1 MSSGGGN
8 EEAGAR
14 QSSSTSLAASRKR
27 SRRGSVF
34 DDDDSGSINSL
45 FVVSGPRGGAI
56 SARSA
61 DAQLEALVDLVDDG
75 VLDVMKEAWARVTVP
90 ADMYWSCPQHLYTG
104 DATSALLRRDVAAS
118 AVSAKEL
125 PAPRIPHPRQ
135 LIASFYPMRV
145 EALAARGYQP
155 HRGLLPVALDR
166 KGGKG
171 SKLFNVLA
179 RWEADMADA
188 AAAEGDGCCGD
199 GRGGSPPTSRR
210 CSAVARFV
218 DAIPRP
224 IDRNLYVLVDEECPV
239 DPYFDV
245 DFAYSAAVD
254 DGAKLSVLQQ
264 VSDCPRGA
272 ITTLDAVTVERVL
285 LAILCTLR
293 EEVERAWNTRVEEC
307 LVLTSSLQL
316 GHHAGAAPP
325 SPPALEELKLS
336 FHVHFRLANRA
347 AVESVKELHAFMAAL
362 RARLQRARS
371 EGDSSDD
378 LHKTDAATR
387 AALLLECVDFGVYT
401 RWRAFRLPYNVKAS
415 ESHAAK
421 SLAGGAGDELLAE
434 QLSQLGISLPDV
446 SVGSAAPAALQEV
459 IFASSAE
466 TQRRQRYL
474 AEKLGTYFRFLLPL
488 LPGATRFASS
498 SLKDFLSAV
507 TPCEVR
513 AAVTQT
519 TNAPSMPSPPSP
531 SAKDMVAAWVM
542 EMASIV
548 RDSSEPT
555 STTSKGS
562 TTVTASPAEEE
573 EEEEKSSGAMA
584 VFQLLKH
591 RPAATDVTSAAPLA
605 LTSAVAAASP
615 FDMPMPPMPRS
626 VRTQLDDKE
635 VKRLLAEVF
644 WCLAPEY
651 GQAAKPAG
659 TGLEASSASQAAVTP
674 ERMKVQ
680 FEESIRAYYVYQ
692 KQSKFC
698 FRLRRTHKSTY
709 AQLYLTFGSI
719 KVRCYSN
726 DCCDRCC
733 VVPWEAPADTDSA
746 SQRRPEYPKFE
757 RLAEI
762 RKALFPPL
770 PAGELVR
777 RYGTAVLRQQPWQ

>member
-1 MSSGGGN
+1 M
-8 EEAGAR
+8 
-14 QSSSTSLAASRKR
+14 
-27 SRRGSVF
+27 
-34 DDDDSGSINSL
+34 
-45 FVVSGPRGGAI
+45 
-56 SARSA
+56 
-61 DAQLEALVDLVDDG
+61 
-75 VLDVMKEAWARVTVP
+75 
-90 ADMYWSCPQHLYTG
+90 
-104 DATSALLRRDVAAS
+104 
-118 AVSAKEL
+118 
-125 PAPRIPHPRQ
+125 
-135 LIASFYPMRV
+135 
-145 EALAARGYQP
+145 
-155 HRGLLPVALDR
+155 
-166 KGGKG
+166 
-171 SKLFNVLA
+171 
-179 RWEADMADA
+179 
-188 AAAEGDGCCGD
+188 
-199 GRGGSPPTSRR
+199 
-210 CSAVARFV
+210 
-218 DAIPRP
+218 
-224 IDRNLYVLVDEECPV
+224 
-239 DPYFDV
+239 
-245 DFAYSAAVD
+245 
-254 DGAKLSVLQQ
+254 
-264 VSDCPRGA
+264 
-272 ITTLDAVTVERVL
+272 
-285 LAILCTLR
+285 
-293 EEVERAWNTRVEEC
+293 
-307 LVLTSSLQL
+307 
-316 GHHAGAAPP
+316 
-325 SPPALEELKLS
+325 
-336 FHVHFRLANRA
+336 
-347 AVESVKELHAFMAAL
+347 
-362 RARLQRARS
+362 
-371 EGDSSDD
+371 
-378 LHKTDAATR
+378 
-387 AALLLECVDFGVYT
+387 
-401 RWRAFRLPYNVKAS
+401 
-415 ESHAAK
+415 
-421 SLAGGAGDELLAE
+421 
-434 QLSQLGISLPDV
+434 
-446 SVGSAAPAALQEV
+446 
-459 IFASSAE
+459 
-466 TQRRQRYL
+466 
-474 AEKLGTYFRFLLPL
+474 
-488 LPGATRFASS
+488 
-498 SLKDFLSAV
+498 
-507 TPCEVR
+507 
-513 AAVTQT
+513 TQT